1 MPIKK
6 KRKINSK
13 SKDTQTSIKMLK
25 KIQKDQ
31 ITTELMNTLAAQD
44 NTNTIT
50 DNAPKQKQQVS
61 RVVKTAGSQHRLLTK
76 SLQDKR
82 KNDFVEQDSDTDVDV
97 IAAPKPS
104 SRSSRSTSM
113 ETCICGF
120 MKEDTSVNVSM
131 RNSNCNAMI
140 HICGFMKEDTSV
152 NFSMRNSNCNAMIH
166 NTCRTRW
173 DRCLS
178 YSKL

>member
-1 MPIKK
+1 
-6 KRKINSK
+6 
-13 SKDTQTSIKMLK
+13 
-25 KIQKDQ
+25 
-31 ITTELMNTLAAQD
+31 MNTLAAQD

-50 DNAPKQKQQVS
+50 DNAPKKKQQVS

-113 ETCICGF
+113 ETCKCG
-120 MKEDTSVNVSM
+120 
-131 RNSNCNAMI
+131 C
-140 HICGFMKEDTSV
+140 MKEDTSV
-152 NFSMRNSNCNAMIH
+152 NFSMCNSHCSSMIH
-166 NTCRTRW
+166 NTCGTRW
-173 DRCLS
+173 ARCLS
-178 YSKL
+178 CSK